1 MTSNPRWE
9 IDDYRGP
16 QGARPVKAFFDGLSA
31 PAKAKIYAALE
42 MLAREGNQLRLP
54 RSRALR
60 GGLLE
65 MRIGHGEGPFRIIYC
80 FRPGRR
86 IVLLHGFVKRT
97 EQIPAQDFELAV
109 ARKARLS

>member
-1 MTSNPRWE
+1 
-9 IDDYRGP
+9 
-16 QGARPVKAFFDGLSA
+16 V
-31 PAKAKIYAALE
+31 PAKAKVYAALE

-60 GGLLE
+60 GGLFE
-65 MRIGHGEGPFRIIYC
+65 MRIGHHEGPFRIIYC

-97 EQIPAQDFELAV
+97 EQIPAQDLDLGA
-109 ARKARLS
+109 ARKSKLS